1 MTSLVNLIF
10 KVMKVFLGYSNNS
23 RSFYIYNM
31 RNHSIIEFGNI
42 IIYDY
47 QDFVIYFLEEEI
59 TSFLETPK
67 VVIVALAARIIKKGQ
82 CDAAFL

>member
-1 MTSLVNLIF
+1 
-10 KVMKVFLGYSNNS
+10 
-23 RSFYIYNM
+23 M
-31 RNHSIIEFGNI
+31 RNHRIIEFGNI

-67 VVIVALAARIIKKGQ
+67 VVIVALVARIIEKSQ